1 MGEFTMKK
9 VYRPSQ
15 KPLNRGPARFGALL
29 AIFAGVLVLG
39 VTSFLL
45 LRPKSSA
52 GGPSGSFTPQVK
64 GAPHLQADKQQIDL
78 GNVKL
83 GQTVQVSFEI
93 TNTGDQPL
101 RFANDPFVEVV
112 EGC

>member
-9 VYRPSQ
+9 AYRPAQ
-15 KPLNRGPARFGALL
+15 KPPNRGHARFGALL

-39 VTSFLL
+39 VTGFLL
-45 LRPKSSA
+45 LRPKPSASS
-52 GGPSGSFTPQVK
+52 PSASFTPQLN
-64 GAPHLQADKQQIDL
+64 GAPHLQADRQQIDL
-78 GNVKL
+78 RNVKL
-83 GQTVQVSFEI
+83 GQTVQVAFEI

-101 RFANDPFVEVV
+101 RFAKDPFVEVV

>member
-1 MGEFTMKK
+1 MKK
-9 VYRPSQ
+9 AYRPIQ
-15 KPLNRGPARFGALL
+15 KLLNRGPARFGALL

-45 LRPKSSA
+45 LRSKPSASS
-52 GGPSGSFTPQVK
+52 PSFTPQVN
-64 GAPHLQADKQQIDL
+64 GAPHLQADRQQIDL

-101 RFANDPFVEVV
+101 RIAKDPFVEVV